1 LQPRPARYT
10 ALIHLS
16 LLAGGAVRPC
26 DLEKSREIVF
36 HVLPLG
42 QVERALILLEGMDG
56 LTVAAGTG
64 ANYLLVRY
72 NVCEYT
78 LEGLETA
85 LSNQGFHLDNS
96 LLCKLRRALAY
107 FCESVQRR
115 NVAANEP
122 DIKSQQAFMK
132 VYERHLHGDSD
143 ETPEEWRGYK

>member
-1 LQPRPARYT
+1 M
-10 ALIHLS
+10 
-16 LLAGGAVRPC
+16 RPC
-26 DLEKSREIVF
+26 DLEKEREIVF
-36 HVLPLG
+36 HALPVG

-56 LTVAAGTG
+56 LTVVAGIE

-78 LEGLETA
+78 LEGLESA

-96 LLCKLRRALAY
+96 LLSKLKRALAY

-122 DIKSQQAFMK
+122 DIKSQQAFVK
-132 VYERHLHGDSD
+132 VYERRLHGDCD
-143 ETPEEWRGYK
+143 ETPEEWRDYK

>member
-1 LQPRPARYT
+1 M
-10 ALIHLS
+10 
-16 LLAGGAVRPC
+16 RPC
-26 DLEKSREIVF
+26 DLEKDREIVF
-36 HVLPLG
+36 HALPVG

-56 LTVAAGTG
+56 LTVVAGIE

-78 LEGLETA
+78 LEGLESA

-96 LLCKLRRALAY
+96 LLSKLKRALAY

-122 DIKSQQAFMK
+122 DIKSQQAFVK
-132 VYERHLHGDSD
+132 VYERRLHGDSD
-143 ETPEEWRGYK
+143 ETPEEWRDYK